1 MSTRYGIGVSLE
13 PVFTARAYRA
23 RQLICGQYACWAAEM
38 NMLFLPLSNFFQC
51 PGPTAPF
58 LDEGL
63 SSIAAR
69 SREQAPQFS
78 LDYSGVEASP
88 GGAGHIFL
96 ALSPSGGQPYLG
108 SLRDSVSGLLAATGE
123 VVLGPGEE
131 SHPGIPIMQ
140 YAKLPASVFHD
151 AVEFA
156 KAVVADL
163 GLAPSARVWRLLL
176 FRYQSE
182 VAGDDWSEGSW
193 APDLSWELLA
203 SHPL

>member
-38 NMLFLPLSNFFQC
+38 NMVFLPLCNFFQC
-51 PGPTAPF
+51 PGPAASS
-58 LDEGL
+58 LDAGL

-78 LDYSGVEASP
+78 LDCSGVDASP
-88 GGAGHIFL
+88 GAAGHVFL
-96 ALSPSGGQPYLG
+96 AFTPTGGHSYLR
-108 SLRDSVSGLLAATGE
+108 SLRDSVSGLLAATDGIE
-123 VVLGPGEE
+123 VDPNVE
-131 SHPGIPIMQ
+131 SHPRVPLMQ
-140 YAKLPASVFHD
+140 YAKLPASVFYD

-156 KAVVADL
+156 RAVVADL
-163 GLAPSARVWRLLL
+163 ELAASPRVWRLLL

-182 VAGDDWSEGSW
+182 AAGDDWSGGSW
-193 APDLSWELLA
+193 APDLRWELLA